1 MPPPLEAASASFA
14 RQVDALATETRR
26 RLLAIWDSLAPW
38 GDAEIDEFHRIARPL
53 VEAASRV
60 GVDLATTWADTVFP
74 GPTRPTSPLIPADSA
89 ARLYDPADRMGRLM
103 ANGATFEEAASAAR
117 QVVDDLGHDTVYRS
131 AREAVADASPP
142 GKQWRRRVTGTSCR
156 WCLSLAGATFYTAE
170 SATFGH
176 THCDCLPQPVE
187 AVAAHNQSIIDA
199 AGGEVEVKKYKQLG
213 KLRQSERTARRRQAQ
228 AQAELRTEMD
238 PTRRARLETR
248 EQEWETRA
256 ERAAERVRVLTTGT
270 HQL

>member
-1 MPPPLEAASASFA
+1 MPPPLEAASATFA
-14 RQVDALATETRR
+14 RQVDALATETRS
-26 RLLAIWDSLAPW
+26 RLLRIWDSLAPW

-60 GVDLATTWADTVFP
+60 GVDLASTWAETAFP
-74 GPTRPTSPLIPADSA
+74 GQTAPTSPLIPADAA
-89 ARLYDPADRMGRLM
+89 ARLFDPADRMARLM
-103 ANGATFEEAASAAR
+103 ANGATFEDAAAAAR

-131 AREAVADASPP
+131 AREGVADASPP
-142 GKQWRRRVTGTSCR
+142 GKQWRRRVTGESCR

-199 AGGEVEVKKYKQLG
+199 AGGDIEVKKYKQLG

-228 AQAELRTEMD
+228 ARDEQRTEVD
-238 PTRRARLETR
+238 PARRARLEIR